1 MVQTKLLPPESAVRM
16 TWAQTSVFSVG
27 TELKKSLYLIGPEFS
42 KIKEKAEKDP
52 KEQEYV
58 FQALA
63 AMNSSLRNLN
73 VVYNWRNLNFDENR
87 VLRNTYS
94 ELIKAYT
101 EFGTKAR
108 DYIISLPATLLGSAA
123 GIALSEK
130 LLLSGFPLWELVLVL
145 SIIGFVIGHVI
156 NLGIIKY
163 VCIPHKQRLYIQ
175 MDYERSLYYKRY
187 LFQVGRILNDLY
199 TELDRI
205 HEKIFS
211 QKYPADEN
219 VKGKDIVGKIID
231 EIDTKF
237 YCPHIHD
244 HMSRDPEHR
253 KQVTADMW
261 PRCETGLKGFTD
273 KCTHW
278 EGGNKVSCISPL
290 EVE

>member
-1 MVQTKLLPPESAVRM
+1 M
-16 TWAQTSVFSVG
+16 TWAQTSLFSVG
-27 TELKKSLYLIGPEFS
+27 TKLEKTSYLIGPVLRE
-42 KIKEKAEKDP
+42 ITKEAAEKEGYE
-52 KEQEYV
+52 KEREYV
-58 FQALA
+58 FQASA
-63 AMNSSLRNLN
+63 AMDSSLRNLN
-73 VVYNWRNLNFDENR
+73 LVYKWRNMNFDENQ

-130 LLLSGFPLWELVLVL
+130 LLLSGFPSWALVLVL
-145 SIIGFVIGHVI
+145 SIICFVIGHLI
-156 NLGIIKY
+156 NLGIINY
-163 VCIPHKQRLYIQ
+163 VSIPRKQRLNIQ
-175 MDYERSLYYKRY
+175 MEYERSLYYKRY
-187 LFQVGRILNDLY
+187 LFQVRIILNDLY

-205 HEKIFS
+205 HEIIFS

-273 KCTHW
+273 ECTHW

>member
-1 MVQTKLLPPESAVRM
+1 M
-16 TWAQTSVFSVG
+16 TWAQTSLFSVG
-27 TELKKSLYLIGPEFS
+27 TKLEKTSYLIGPVLRE
-42 KIKEKAEKDP
+42 ITKETAEKEGYE
-52 KEQEYV
+52 KEREYV
-58 FQALA
+58 FQASA
-63 AMNSSLRNLN
+63 AMDSSLRNLN
-73 VVYNWRNLNFDENR
+73 LVYKWRNMNFDENQ

-130 LLLSGFPLWELVLVL
+130 LLLSGFPPWALVLVL

-156 NLGIIKY
+156 NWVIIKY
-163 VCIPHKQRLYIQ
+163 VCIPRKQRLNIQ
-175 MDYERSLYYKRY
+175 MEYERSLYYKRY

-211 QKYPADEN
+211 QKYHADEN

-273 KCTHW
+273 KCTYW
-278 EGGNKVSCISPL
+278 EGGNKVLCISPL